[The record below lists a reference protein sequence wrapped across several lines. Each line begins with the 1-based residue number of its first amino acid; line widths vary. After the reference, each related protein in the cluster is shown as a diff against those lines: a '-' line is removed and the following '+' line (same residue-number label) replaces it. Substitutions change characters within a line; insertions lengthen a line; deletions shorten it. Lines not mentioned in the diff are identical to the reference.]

1 MALKIKDDWWTAPAE
16 AENGRLVMV
25 SGRYGAEAARDT
37 GKYDVRVTLAWDYAA
52 GADGMPDEA
61 VSKLMEEAD
70 EAMKREFAKDPI
82 GVMTGIYTGDG
93 RREWVFYTRSLPIFG
108 RVLNRALAE
117 LPQLPLD
124 ISAESDPEWLEYA
137 EMRDATYIP
146 PEE

>member
-137 EMRDATYIP
+137 EMRDSTYIP